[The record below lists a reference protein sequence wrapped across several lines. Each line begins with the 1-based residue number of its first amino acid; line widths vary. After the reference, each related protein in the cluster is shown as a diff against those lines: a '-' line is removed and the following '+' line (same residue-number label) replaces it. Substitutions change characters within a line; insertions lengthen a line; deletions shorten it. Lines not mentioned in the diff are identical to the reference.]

1 MPAGSAS
8 GLLCVFALH
17 LPLDYDLFCPMITE
31 SFLRCDG
38 CGQLASPEHI
48 AKRLQRLEWTTRY
61 RPVHIGTLL
70 LGAAAPTNDSEF
82 LYAEG
87 GEFLGDAGIIIKA
100 VGLSRTEKSV
110 EALLAEF
117 QRGGFFLTYAL
128 DCSFDPTGDQGAL
141 RRALDGRFPAVLARI
156 RRSLRPKRLVPMTEA
171 LEPFL
176 KVLGNANLEC
186 AMVLDDGR
194 PFAFDGTAPQSDIER
209 LRRAL
214 ASVPAV
220 NH

>member
-1 MPAGSAS
+1 V
-8 GLLCVFALH
+8 LYVFALR
-17 LPLDYDLFCPMITE
+17 LPLDYDLFCLMITE
-31 SFLRCDG
+31 SLLRCDG

-70 LGAAAPTNDSEF
+70 LSASAPTNDSEF

-87 GEFLGDAGIIIKA
+87 GEFLGDAGIILEA
-100 VGLSRTEKSV
+100 AGLSRTGESM
-110 EALLAEF
+110 EAVLAEF
-117 QRGGFFLTYAL
+117 QRGGFFLTYVL
-128 DCSFDPTGDQGAL
+128 DCPFDPSGDQGAL
-141 RRALDGRFPAVLARI
+141 RRALDGRLPAVLARI

-176 KVLGNANLEC
+176 NVLENANLGC
-186 AMVLDDGR
+186 AIVLDDGR
-194 PFAFDGTAPQSDIER
+194 PFALDGTSPEPVIAR

-214 ASVPAV
+214 ASVSAT